1 MRLPTYLLLTALISA
16 ALTGCGEGDKQRKDA
31 PHSAPTSGNNL
42 PQPAKPVSWFIE
54 HRDELQR
61 TLKACRDNPGELA
74 KTPDC
79 VNADAARDKIIV
91 QEMKDAVKQGKQG
104 SPR

>member
-1 MRLPTYLLLTALISA
+1 MKNQTSILLAALVA
-16 ALTGCGEGDKQRKDA
+16 AGLTGCGESDKRPKGA
-31 PHSAPTSGNNL
+31 PPPAPVSGNDSA
-42 PQPAKPVSWFIE
+42 QPAKTVSWFIE
-54 HRDELQR
+54 HRNELQA

-79 VNADAARDKIIV
+79 VNASAARDKIIV
-91 QEMKDAVKQGKQG
+91 QEMKDAVKQG